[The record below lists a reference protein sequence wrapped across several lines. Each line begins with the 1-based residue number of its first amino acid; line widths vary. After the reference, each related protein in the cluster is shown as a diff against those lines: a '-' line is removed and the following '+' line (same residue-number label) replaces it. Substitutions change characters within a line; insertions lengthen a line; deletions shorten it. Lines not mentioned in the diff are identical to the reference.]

1 MDIEFRAFATFRQTV
16 GQKSIVRE
24 YDDIAT
30 VGDALHAL
38 TEEFPDL
45 DVFDDDGNPREFA
58 SILKDGRD
66 ITHLQGLDTELEDG
80 DTVSLFPPVAGGG
93 SPASGNGLQPTLS
106 GTPSTSTLAGRAIN
120 SSR

>member
-24 YDDIAT
+24 YDDVAT

-38 TEEFPDL
+38 TEEYPDL
-45 DVFDDDGNPREFA
+45 DVFDDEGNPREFA

-66 ITHLQGLDTELEDG
+66 ITHLEGLDTELEDG

-93 SPASGNGLQPTLS
+93 A
-106 GTPSTSTLAGRAIN
+106 AARAFAADPGE
-120 SSR
+120 